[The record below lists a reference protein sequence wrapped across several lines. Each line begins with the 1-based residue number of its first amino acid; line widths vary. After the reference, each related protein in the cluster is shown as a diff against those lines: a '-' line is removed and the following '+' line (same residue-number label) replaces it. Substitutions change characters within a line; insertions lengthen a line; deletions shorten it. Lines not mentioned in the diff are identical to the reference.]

1 VGRGA
6 GGCVMKLVIFV
17 FAAAVVAAIH
27 RIILYIHVVACL
39 SYCVQ
44 YAVGGGRVSSGTYA
58 LATACSTQLAVGG

>member
-1 VGRGA
+1 
-6 GGCVMKLVIFV
+6 MKLVIFV

-44 YAVGGGRVSSGTYA
+44 YMYAVGGGRVSSGTYA